1 MLLNIVKL
9 AAMRGQFYYVIALD
23 KEKLMA
29 DFWEK
34 YTTLLWEI
42 FYLVESNVNFG
53 VPTALLGF
61 PCPKCEGFQ

>member
-1 MLLNIVKL
+1 MNINKL

-34 YTTLLWEI
+34 
-42 FYLVESNVNFG
+42 
-53 VPTALLGF
+53 
-61 PCPKCEGFQ
+61 

>member
-1 MLLNIVKL
+1 MLLDIEKL

-34 YTTLLWEI
+34 WTTLLGR
-42 FYLVESNVNFG
+42 NF
-53 VPTALLGF
+53 T
-61 PCPKCEGFQ
+61 